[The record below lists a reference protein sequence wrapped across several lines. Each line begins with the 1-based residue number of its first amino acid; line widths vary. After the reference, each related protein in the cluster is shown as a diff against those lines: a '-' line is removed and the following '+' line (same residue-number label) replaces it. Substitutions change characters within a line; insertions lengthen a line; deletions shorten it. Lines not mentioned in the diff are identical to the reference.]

1 MEILIKAREEQ
12 AGRQKR
18 MDRLLK
24 ERDEESSKLLG
35 AEARKREAL
44 LEVAAHKDS
53 CNNNVPLPPSQVVQ
67 LDGVLPI
74 LGEGNEGRVEAS
86 TSSSD
91 SNAWAVEKTALE
103 EEIRQLKVANTQL
116 RDTTN
121 SSDGASSQATTG
133 STPVAGRQLSKQE
146 EATLKA
152 NVAMDGQRVAYRRA
166 EVKMRAKAWG
176 EAARLLKESDLVLD
190 QLITPSWALYS
201 SLPLM
206 KRVELEGASIENC
219 LQRLQVG
226 NGKYYIDLGV
236 MLIF

>member
-1 MEILIKAREEQ
+1 ME
-12 AGRQKR
+12 
-18 MDRLLK
+18 
-24 ERDEESSKLLG
+24 
-35 AEARKREAL
+35 
-44 LEVAAHKDS
+44 
-53 CNNNVPLPPSQVVQ
+53 
-67 LDGVLPI
+67 GVLPI
-74 LGEGNEGRVEAS
+74 LEEGNVGRVEAS

-91 SNAWAVEKTALE
+91 SNAWAVEKAALE

-226 NGKYYIDLGV
+226 NGKYYSDLGV
-236 MLIF
+236 MLMF